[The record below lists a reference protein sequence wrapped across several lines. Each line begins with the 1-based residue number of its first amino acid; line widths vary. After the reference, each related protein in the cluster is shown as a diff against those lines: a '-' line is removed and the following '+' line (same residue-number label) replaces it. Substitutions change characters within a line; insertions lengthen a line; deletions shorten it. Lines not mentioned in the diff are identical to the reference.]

1 MPTLSPTGLNQAILD
16 LIAMCVLLLTFVML
30 GSHWIRN
37 HILAFAAQ
45 SWVLALL
52 SAFIGFSGHYP
63 ALLVIAGL
71 TLLFRGLILP
81 HLLVR
86 ILDRAHLNRE
96 FAPVVQSAMSV
107 VMGALCVLL
116 AYGAA
121 LRLGQAVT
129 GQSPV
134 TPVMRIGLTSLLAV
148 VLIGFLMLVLRRE
161 AVSHLLGLLVI
172 ENGIFLGSLILMPGL
187 PLLLEFV
194 VLFDLLLIVVA
205 LGMFVRY
212 LRAEIGSTDSRA
224 LDRLVG

>member
-1 MPTLSPTGLNQAILD
+1 MPTPSLTSLTHAIVD
-16 LIAMCVLLLTFVML
+16 LIAMCALLLSFVML

-45 SWVLALL
+45 SWVLAAL
-52 SAFIGFSGHYP
+52 SAVIGFSGHYP
-63 ALLVIAGL
+63 ALLVIAVL
-71 TLLFRGLILP
+71 TLLLRGLILP

-86 ILDRAHLNRE
+86 ILDRAHLDRE
-96 FAPVVQSAMSV
+96 FAPVLQPAMSV

-134 TPVMRIGLTSLLAV
+134 VRIGLTSLLAV

-172 ENGIFLGSLILMPGL
+172 ENGIFLGSLVLMPGL

-205 LGMFVRY
+205 LGMFVRH
-212 LRAEIGSTDSRA
+212 LRAEIGSTDSRS